1 MINDKLLLNSLHD
14 FFKIPYNRDS
24 LISVLSNEKKV
35 SLRSIDW
42 FITNYSK
49 KNNIYYIIY
58 ENNDKIS
65 SFKEK
70 NNNYRQNMNVFHSYK
85 SQLKAYSKK
94 RFDPF
99 CRRERLL
106 FKIDDKNSVETTIGQ
121 LNFFRWAIS
130 NLVIEY
136 ILLNKE
142 DIENDM
148 NTCLKKMKMSHDK
161 KDGSRKQ
168 RQELSL
174 SATRGL
180 IYNHIPVEISFD

>member
-1 MINDKLLLNSLHD
+1 MINDKLLLDSLHD

-24 LISVLSNEKKV
+24 LISVLSNDKKV

-58 ENNDKIS
+58 ENSEKIP

-106 FKIDDKNSVETTIGQ
+106 FEIDKDNSVETTIGQ

-136 ILLNKE
+136 IILNKE
-142 DIENDM
+142 EIENDM
-148 NTCLKKMKMSHDK
+148 NSCLKKIKMSHDK